1 MDAGADVDP
10 DRPLR
15 WLPARRW
22 RDGALAEQVW
32 VPAEVAAVS
41 GDDVPGGPPAGG
53 WLVTPI
59 TNGLGAGQSLAWA
72 VGHGLLE
79 LLQRDGNGLRFRALD
94 PGDVARPR
102 PRPRAARPTRCR
114 CARSRPSTRPASR

>member
-1 MDAGADVDP
+1 MTLPVDAGADVDP

-15 WLPARRW
+15 WLSARRW
-22 RDGALAEQVW
+22 GDGGAGRSRCGCRRRRS
-32 VPAEVAAVS
+32 PCR
-41 GDDVPGGPPAGG
+41 GDDVPGRAAAGG
-53 WLVTPI
+53 WLVTPV

-94 PGDVARPR
+94 AGDVRGPGGRP
-102 PRPRAARPTRCR
+102 
-114 CARSRPSTRPASR
+114 PSS